1 MVSHSDKLILTA
13 KTADNVFCNPLVGKC
28 HKIADKYIEYD
39 PVIVMIDLVLLNE
52 QAYRHVLYNSPSQS
66 HQGNARIVTLQLAK
80 PSSFSVSVCVP
91 FMIIFQ
97 LVWHC
102 ITYIDEAVL
111 LNNNH
116 WRLAVILVLFEA
128 YSEWMTHKDVKSSGK
143 SHTSPYDLFE
153 GEQSFYFECL
163 QTVVGSSML
172 LLLTYTLTWLR
183 WWVHAEC
190 RPQNYRNIILW
201 NALVLSN
208 CGKFLMIPSLIW
220 GEIGT
225 ETHSLFIMG
234 YTFLSQLKVYSVVC
248 NTSKVGA
255 GFIIFFGLVA
265 KYYLCY
271 MISNMKLQ

>member
-1 MVSHSDKLILTA
+1 MAARSSLYTCVNCGSQVQELFKQYSPAVLKL
-13 KTADNVFCNPLVGKC
+13 VHCGKC

-52 QAYRHVLYNSPSQS
+52 QAYRHVLYNSPSQ
-66 HQGNARIVTLQLAK
+66 
-80 PSSFSVSVCVP
+80 
-91 FMIIFQ
+91 
-97 LVWHC
+97 
-102 ITYIDEAVL
+102 
-111 LNNNH
+111 NH

-271 MISNMKLQ
+271 MTSNMKLQ